1 MQKKNTENR
10 GFKVANVFEASTGTV
25 FFNLTINEVTIYGC
39 RVVEGKN
46 GDFISFPQKKGND
59 GKYYNHAYIK
69 LTDDESKAII
79 AEVEKEVN
87 K

>member
-1 MQKKNTENR
+1 MKRTENR
-10 GFKVANVFEASTGTV
+10 AFKVANVFVASTGTV

-59 GKYYNHAYIK
+59 GKYWNIAYVK
-69 LTDDESKAII
+69 LTDDEFKAII
-79 AEVEKEVN
+79 AEVENEVN

>member
-10 GFKVANVFEASTGTV
+10 AFKVERVFVTSTGTV
-25 FFNLTINEVTIYGC
+25 FFNLIINEVTIYGC

-59 GKYYNHAYIK
+59 GKYYNIAYIK
-69 LTDDESKAII
+69 LTDEESKAII

>member
-10 GFKVANVFEASTGTV
+10 GFKVANVFEARTGTV
-25 FFNLTINEVTIYGC
+25 FFNLTINAVTIYGC

-59 GKYYNHAYIK
+59 GKYWNIAYVK
-69 LTDDESKAII
+69 LTDEETKAII

>member
-10 GFKVANVFEASTGTV
+10 GFKVANVVEASTGTV

-46 GDFISFPQKKGND
+46 GDFISFPQKKVGV
-59 GKYYNHAYIK
+59 KYWNIAYVK

>member
-1 MQKKNTENR
+1 MQKKNAENR
-10 GFKVANVFEASTGTV
+10 KFKVTNVFEASTGTV
-25 FFNLTINEVTIYGC
+25 FFNLTINDVTIYGC

-46 GDFISFPQKKGND
+46 GDFISFPQKKGNGD
-59 GKYYNHAYIK
+59 KYYNIAYIK